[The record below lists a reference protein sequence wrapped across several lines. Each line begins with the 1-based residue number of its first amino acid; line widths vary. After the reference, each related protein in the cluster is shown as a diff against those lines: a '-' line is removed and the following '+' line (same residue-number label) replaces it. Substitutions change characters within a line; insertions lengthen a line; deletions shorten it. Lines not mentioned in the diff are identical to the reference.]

1 MAITVPGELDFALDM
16 LGFEWPN
23 IDEDAVRD
31 AATLLR
37 TLREDLQTTLDT
49 LDDRIDG
56 DLSEAFTSK
65 TASAYIEAWTENRTQ
80 NMDQMLDL
88 LPGVADGLD
97 LFADAVVALKTKVI
111 AELVITAAQLAAT
124 AASAVL
130 TLGASAAA
138 SAAILVARKKALDIL
153 TQIAVEELIG
163 QIAVMVIEPL
173 TSSLDGLVA
182 AVLDHPI
189 TSSGSQPQTYDADYD
204 LMEQIADAIDDCGTD
219 QEELLST
226 FASQVAGLP
235 IFAA

>member
-1 MAITVPGELDFALDM
+1 MTTGEGNARWRSTVPHELDYALDL
-16 LGFEWPN
+16 LGFHWPN

-37 TLREDLQTTLDT
+37 SLREDLQGTLDT
-49 LDDRIDG
+49 LDDRIDN

-65 TASAYIEAWTENRTQ
+65 TATAYIEAWTENRTQ

-97 LFADAVVALKTKVI
+97 VFADAVVALKTKVI

-130 TLGASAAA
+130 TLGASAA

-153 TQIAVEELIG
+153 TQLAVDELIG

-173 TSSLDGLVA
+173 TNSSMGSSRRCWITRSPGR
-182 AVLDHPI
+182 AVSPTGMTRI
-189 TSSGSQPQTYDADYD
+189 TS
-204 LMEQIADAIDDCGTD
+204 
-219 QEELLST
+219 
-226 FASQVAGLP
+226 
-235 IFAA
+235 

>member
-37 TLREDLQTTLDT
+37 TLREDLQGTLDT
-49 LDDRIDG
+49 LDDRIDN

-65 TASAYIEAWTENRTQ
+65 TATAYIEAWTENRTQ

-88 LPGVADGLD
+88 LPGVADGMD

-153 TQIAVEELIG
+153 TRIAVEELIG
-163 QIAVMVIEPL
+163 QIAVMVIGPL
-173 TSSLDGLVA
+173 TESLDGLVA

-189 TSSGSQPQTYDADYD
+189 TSSGSQPERYDADYD

-235 IFAA
+235 IFAG